1 MRGQQIFVCFICA
14 LLLTSCFSSENKL
27 EEQLKAA
34 DSLILET
41 ESLLKS
47 VDSLPIKQLIQDHD
61 LNSTNTSSIGDVNG
75 DGQIDS
81 AIINPYTFY
90 YRDGQIDSQF
100 VNISFTCNIPSIKH
114 YDGFNGLIVNV
125 GDLDGNKTDEL
136 LYYPDWYQSNS
147 AGIFIYGY
155 KQNKWTLFAQT
166 TIRRDILNETENPI
180 KFLQSRVKKIDNKSF
195 YLTEHCWRDTDIVDS
210 IRTINIQ

>member
-61 LNSTNTSSIGDVNG
+61 LNSTNTSSIGDVN
-75 DGQIDS
+75 
-81 AIINPYTFY
+81 N
-90 YRDGQIDSQF
+90 DGQIDSQF